1 MTARIAG
8 ILCVGLVLSISGLSA
23 EDWSQWRG
31 PGRQAI
37 WNEQGIVDSLPDS
50 LRRTWSTEIRSGYSG
65 PAVADG
71 RIFITD
77 WLEDPES
84 RTLDGTERALALD
97 EQSGEILWTHEWQT
111 SYRMLSISYA
121 VGPRAT
127 PTVDGDR
134 VYVVGGT
141 GRLFCFDVETGDV
154 LWEKDY
160 VSDYDT
166 SVPVW
171 GIVSGPLVDG
181 DRLITVVGGEP
192 DAGVVAG
199 CFHPLQT
206 FPSRDPEPWRFED
219 VACGIEGADPL
230 SATLELLA
238 SDLGASVVRLEGV
251 DRGLYHAAA
260 VFSSNYTVAVAAAA
274 QHAWTL
280 AGLPVEQAQSALSP
294 LQLAAARN
302 VD

>member
-1 MTARIAG
+1 MVVRIVAVSSVA
-8 ILCVGLVLSISGLSA
+8 LLVCAVGLSA

-31 PGRQAI
+31 PERQAV
-37 WNEQGIVDSLPDS
+37 WTEQGIVDSLPET
-50 LRRTWSTEIRSGYSG
+50 LRLTWSTGIRSGYSG

-71 RIFITD
+71 RIFISD

-97 EQSGEILWTHEWQT
+97 ELTGEILWTHEWQT

-141 GRLFCFDVETGDV
+141 GRLFCFDVENGDV

-160 VSDYDT
+160 VADYDT

-192 DAGVVAG
+192 DAGVVA
-199 CFHPLQT
+199 F
-206 FPSRDPEPWRFED
+206 
-219 VACGIEGADPL
+219 
-230 SATLELLA
+230 
-238 SDLGASVVRLEGV
+238 
-251 DRGLYHAAA
+251 
-260 VFSSNYTVAVAAAA
+260 NK
-274 QHAWTL
+274 
-280 AGLPVEQAQSALSP
+280 
-294 LQLAAARN
+294 
-302 VD
+302 